1 MKVKRKIIEIDQELC
16 DGCGMCVP
24 ACAEGAIE
32 VRDGKAQLVAEKY
45 CDGLGACLGECPKG
59 ALRIV
64 EREAEDFD
72 EHAVEEH
79 LQHQEA
85 QASSAAPE
93 PALACGCP
101 SAQLKTLA
109 PVAPAPGGPVAGSA
123 LSHWPIKLKLI
134 PVKAP
139 FLRQADLLV
148 LADCAALAYPR
159 VHQELLPGKV
169 VLLACPKFED
179 FQENLEKLAAI
190 FRQNDIRSIMT
201 VIMEVP
207 CCAGLSYLVSQALAA
222 AGKRIPQ
229 EQVVISSQGQVLSR
243 ERLAA

>member
-16 DGCGMCVP
+16 DGCGQCVP

-32 VRDGKAQLVAEKY
+32 LRDGKAVLVAEKF

-59 ALRIV
+59 ALRLV

-72 EHAVEEH
+72 AQAVEEYLH
-79 LQHQEA
+79 HKEA
-85 QASSAAPE
+85 TAAKPA

-101 SAQLKTLA
+101 AAQVKIFSPA
-109 PVAPAPGGPVAGSA
+109 AQKAAPAATASA
-123 LSHWPIKLKLI
+123 LSHWPVKLKLL
-134 PVKAP
+134 PVQAP
-139 FLRQADLLV
+139 FLRQAELLL

-159 VHQELLPGKV
+159 LHQDLLPGKV

-179 FQENLEKLAAI
+179 FQENLEKLTAI
-190 FRQNDIRSIMT
+190 LQKNDIKSIT
-201 VIMEVP
+201 AVIMEVP
-207 CCAGLSYLVSQALAA
+207 CCGGLSYLASQALAA
-222 AGKRIPQ
+222 AGKQIPH
-229 EQVVISSQGQVLSR
+229 ELVVVNAQGQIVNR

>member
-1 MKVKRKIIEIDQELC
+1 MKVRRKIIEINQDLC
-16 DGCGMCVP
+16 DGCGLCVP

-32 VRDGKAQLVAEKY
+32 LRDGKACLVAERY

-59 ALRIV
+59 ALQLI

-72 EHAVEEH
+72 EQAVEEY
-79 LQHQEA
+79 LRQKETA
-85 QASSAAPE
+85 TLTGPE
-93 PALACGCP
+93 PVLACGCP
-101 SAQLKTLA
+101 SAQLQTF
-109 PVAPAPGGPVAGSA
+109 APATPTPAEIGTGST
-123 LSHWPIKLKLI
+123 LSHWPVKLKLV

-148 LADCAALAYPR
+148 LADCSALAYPR

-179 FQENLEKLAAI
+179 FGENLEKLTAI
-190 FRQNDIRSIMT
+190 FRQHDIRSVTT

-207 CCAGLSYLVSQALAA
+207 CCAGLASLVSQALAA
-222 AGKRIPQ
+222 AGKRLPQ
-229 EQVVISSQGQVLSR
+229 EQVIISTQGQILTR
-243 ERLAA
+243 EQLAA

>member
-16 DGCGMCVP
+16 DGCGFCVP

-32 VRDGKAQLVAEKY
+32 LRDGKAHLVAEKF

-72 EHAVEEH
+72 ERAVEEY
-79 LQHQEA
+79 LRQKEA
-85 QASSAAPE
+85 ATPAPE
-93 PALACGCP
+93 PVLACGCP
-101 SAQLKTLA
+101 SAQVQTLA
-109 PVAPAPGGPVAGSA
+109 PAAPMPAPGLLASA
-123 LSHWPIKLKLI
+123 LSNWPIKLKLI
-134 PVKAP
+134 PAKAP
-139 FLRQADLLV
+139 FLRQAELLI
-148 LADCAALAYPR
+148 LADCSALAYPR

-169 VLLACPKFED
+169 VLLACPTFED
-179 FQENLEKLAAI
+179 FQENLEKLTAI
-190 FRQNDIRSIMT
+190 FRQNDLKSITT

-207 CCAGLSYLVSQALAA
+207 CCAGLAYLVEKALAA
-222 AGKRIPQ
+222 AGKQVPH
-229 EQVVISSQGQVLSR
+229 EQVVVSTRGEILSR